1 MQFFVGFATATL
13 VFIISLCLYIF
24 FNEENKKKHRKNILP
39 GHEFYV
45 HRIGEIKIKS
55 IIGNEITYSDNNGE
69 VFISDMEH
77 FSSFGLVPLTTT
89 ETSEKQHKPKEKTY
103 KHYTYKGKTYDV

>member
-24 FNEENKKKHRKNILP
+24 FNEENKKKHRKSILP

-55 IIGNEITYSDNNGE
+55 VIGNEITYADSNGE
-69 VFISDMEH
+69 LFISDIDH
-77 FSSFGLVPLTTT
+77 FSSFGLVPLSAT
-89 ETSEKQHKPKEKTY
+89 ETSNKQSTPKEKLY
-103 KHYTYKGKTYDV
+103 KYYTYKGKTYDV

>member
-13 VFIISLCLYIF
+13 VFIISLSLYIF
-24 FNEENKKKHRKNILP
+24 FNEENKKRHRKNILP

-55 IIGNEITYSDNNGE
+55 VVGEEITYSNNDGE
-69 VFISDMEH
+69 LFVSDIDH
-77 FSSFGLVPLTTT
+77 FSSFGLTPLVSKRTAKKN
-89 ETSEKQHKPKEKTY
+89 EAPKPKTHKY
-103 KHYTYKGKTYDV
+103 YTHRGKTYDV